1 MQIIC
6 KVREGCVGEAEK
18 LVTDSIR
25 QVLPASVVSQVT
37 VKQVFPGVT
46 TGQRAR
52 LFTVNLPDPL
62 PDQDLRGVM
71 ESLRSGDALEYAE
84 LPAEKQAL

>member
-6 KVREGCVGEAEK
+6 KVKEGRVAEAEK
-18 LVTDSIR
+18 LVTDSIS
-25 QVLPASVVSQVT
+25 QVLSASVVGQVT

-52 LFTVNLPDPL
+52 LFTVNLPDQL
-62 PDQDLRGVM
+62 SDHKLRVVM
-71 ESLRSGDALEYAE
+71 ESLRSEDALEYAE
-84 LPAEKQAL
+84 LPAEKQPM